1 MEFGFFDHPP
11 MEILMENENAVTG
24 ALIFIALILG
34 ANFVMYGIAR
44 GAARSK
50 GKGFWETFTG
60 AMNTSVGK
68 KNDDMDELRRK
79 LEELQKGGKE
89 E

>member
-1 MEFGFFDHPP
+1 MEENKSVIGALFF
-11 MEILMENENAVTG
+11 ILMVV
-24 ALIFIALILG
+24 G
-34 ANFVMYGIAR
+34 ANFVMYGIVR

-50 GKGFWETFTG
+50 GKGFWETFG
-60 AMNTSVGK
+60 KAMNTSTKK

-79 LEELQKGGKE
+79 MEELQKGGKE

>member
-1 MEFGFFDHPP
+1 
-11 MEILMENENAVTG
+11 MENQNAVIG
-24 ALIFIALILG
+24 AVIFIALIVG

-44 GAARSK
+44 GAVQSK
-50 GKGFWETFTG
+50 GKGFWETFSN
-60 AMNTSVGK
+60 AMNTSTRK

-79 LEELQKGGKE
+79 MEELKKGGKE